1 MRIALYPRAW
11 FIVFVLLSSTLQ
23 PQQKIP
29 SVDYAFLVD
38 VSGSMAGQMGHT
50 NIFPSVQNAIQQFV
64 RSLEI
69 GSTVFFF
76 SFDDRIR
83 EMRDFSIRS
92 EADKKHIEDYIQ
104 SLRADGN
111 NTAIYNTIHASLERI
126 NEYRRHQPSERTV
139 IFFVYTDGD
148 DNVSKEWNL
157 ASILDHFNL
166 KRGEHDWLFYTE
178 LGLPSNP
185 RKERIFKSREHMT
198 YVPEQQGNVHA
209 IIHVETLIPVLNFG
223 NLKSSARSTRVEK
236 FEVRGANSL
245 PPNYTM
251 TIEPIFGELKSQG
264 AYAQITPKSFFPSE
278 TVNLEL
284 SLVNAEGISDG
295 VYRGILKLKS
305 SDPLVVI
312 APDEITASLSYQID
326 PQVEILPANGEEFP
340 LDLGEVNIHADDAS
354 SREAKRAILVRFNST
369 AERSGEKLKV
379 SLVQDPSDD
388 NPLDLGKCLVI
399 DRIQGTEGWVDHD
412 TKQLQLVFIGSPDVA
427 SGTYHGKI
435 LFESDKLAIIG
446 KGIESKE
453 NTPSVRSVSWS
464 VSVPRK
470 PIPSWVWLLIP
481 LILGAIGFFMIRK
494 RLQPPVFTDLK
505 LEVREPEVREIDL
518 AGRHEIIFGK
528 GGEEFPNMEG
538 SFVIRARKEDHK
550 VYAVLHVTNGDI
562 HIKKAGEDQEVMLVG
577 EEKIFDGDIIKFTDY
592 RVFVSS
598 YSLTR
603 E

>member
-11 FIVFVLLSSTLQ
+11 FIVCVLLSSTLQ
-23 PQQKIP
+23 PQQNTP

-64 RSLEI
+64 LSLEP
-69 GSTVFFF
+69 GSSVFFF
-76 SFDDRIR
+76 PFDDRIR
-83 EMRDFSIRS
+83 EMIEFSIRS
-92 EADKKHIEDYIQ
+92 EADKRQIKDYIQ

-111 NTAIYNTIHASLERI
+111 NTAIYNTIHASLNRI
-126 NEYRRHQPSERTV
+126 NSYRQRQPSKRTV

-148 DNVSKEWNL
+148 DNVSREWNL
-157 ASILDHFNL
+157 ESILDHFNL
-166 KRGEHDWLFYTE
+166 KRGEHDWLYYTE
-178 LGLPSNP
+178 LGLPSDV
-185 RKERIFKSREHMT
+185 RKERIFRSREHMT
-198 YVPEQQGNVHA
+198 YVTERIVHP

-223 NLKSSARSTRVEK
+223 NLRSSLRSTRVEK
-236 FEVRGANSL
+236 FKVRGVSPL
-245 PPNYTM
+245 PPNYTLI
-251 TIEPIFGELKSQG
+251 IEPVFEELISQG
-264 AYAQITPKSFFPSE
+264 AFAQITPDSFFPSE

-295 VYRGILKLKS
+295 TYRGILKLKS
-305 SDPLVVI
+305 RDPLVVI
-312 APDEITASLSYQID
+312 APDEISASFSYQID

-340 LDLGEVNIHADDAS
+340 LELGEVNVHADDAS
-354 SREAKRAILVRFNST
+354 SWEVRKAVFVRFNSM

-388 NPLDLGKCLVI
+388 KPLDLGKCLVI
-399 DRIQGTEGWVDHD
+399 DRIQGTEGWIDHD
-412 TKQLQLVFIGSPDVA
+412 TKQLQLVFNGNPDLS

-435 LFESDKLAIIG
+435 LFESDKLVIIG

-453 NTPSVRSVSWS
+453 NSPSVRTVSWS

-481 LILGAIGFFMIRK
+481 VILAAIGFFLVRK

-518 AGRHEIIFGK
+518 AGRSEAKFGK
-528 GGEEFPNMEG
+528 GGEHFQESDVAFLIQAKVEG
-538 SFVIRARKEDHK
+538 RAVH
-550 VYAVLHVTNGDI
+550 AILHVQDGQMLL
-562 HIKKAGEDQEVMLVG
+562 KKSDGHEDTTVIG
-577 EEKIFDGDIIKFTDY
+577 EEKIFDGDIIKFGNNK
-592 RVFVSS
+592 VLVSS
-598 YSLTR
+598 YLLTR